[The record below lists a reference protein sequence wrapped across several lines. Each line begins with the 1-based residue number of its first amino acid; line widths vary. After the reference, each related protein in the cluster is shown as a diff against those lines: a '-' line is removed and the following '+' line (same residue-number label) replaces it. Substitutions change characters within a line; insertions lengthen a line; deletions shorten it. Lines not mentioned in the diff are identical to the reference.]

1 MPNTDPESSK
11 NWNPVKS
18 IAQASSTGHG
28 TNVIAGLAVA
38 QKATLLPVLLISA
51 GVLGAYSVA
60 GIYGIAVAAISM
72 LSLTGMI
79 VAIDA
84 YGPITDNAGGI
95 AEMAG
100 LPPKVRKIT

>member
-28 TNVIAGLAVA
+28 TNSIAGLAVS

-51 GVLGAYSVA
+51 GVLGSYGFA
-60 GIYGIAVAAISM
+60 GLYGIAVAAISM

-95 AEMAG
+95 AEMSG
-100 LPPKVRKIT
+100 LPAAVRRAT